1 MKLRH
6 NKKRNTAFLY
16 ESMIK
21 ELTKA
26 VINKEDHRK
35 AIIVS
40 IIRESFK
47 TKTILGQELSL
58 YKVLNETSG
67 MDLYTAEKLVHEAK
81 EDYIKLD
88 RSDIFEAQTHLI
100 NRINKELSGKVYN
113 NFVPNYRN
121 LATISQI
128 FNGESP
134 VKERVIMERKLIGT
148 LTAGKN
154 RVVESKN
161 MPHMDG
167 LVYKTYINKFN
178 SKYKSELLKEQRE
191 LLNYF
196 LMAFSDN
203 GLGLKIFLN
212 EEISRLKA
220 SMSDV
225 LRIEEISSDSDMRN
239 KTKSVLQKLDGY
251 KTMMI
256 NDRMVEEV
264 LKIQRL
270 VAEVND

>member
-26 VINKEDHRK
+26 VINKKDHRK

-67 MDLYTAEKLVHEAK
+67 VDLYTAERLVHEAR
-81 EDYIKLD
+81 EDYVRLD
-88 RSDIFEAQTHLI
+88 QEEIFEAQTRLI

-128 FNGESP
+128 FNGESA

-148 LTAGKN
+148 LTASPT

-203 GLGLKIFLN
+203 GLGLKVFLN
-212 EEISRLKA
+212 EEIPRLKE

-225 LRIEEISSDSDMRN
+225 LKIEEISSDSDMRD
-239 KTKSVLQKLDGY
+239 KTKSILKKLDGY

-256 NDRMVEEV
+256 DDRMVEEV

-270 VAEVND
+270 AAEASD